1 MELECYHCN
10 QEVDVIVRPRGPHLR
25 ADCSQCG
32 KYIKFLSKEEK
43 TQLEEEEDAKEVTD
57 G

>member
-1 MELECYHCN
+1 MRLECYHCDK
-10 QEVDVIVRPRGPHLR
+10 EVHIVVRPSGPHLR

-32 KYIKFLSKEEK
+32 KYIKFLSREERSR
-43 TQLEEEEDAKEVTD
+43 LEAEEDAKEVTD